1 MRKEALKLHRK
12 LKGKIEI
19 CPKIKISK
27 NNFSLLYTPGVAE
40 VAREIAKD
48 KNKVFEYTGFGNK
61 VAILT
66 DGSRTLG
73 AGDTISE
80 ASLPVMEG
88 KALLLKQIAGVD
100 AYPICLNTKSKEEII
115 RTVEILSS
123 TFSVFN
129 LEDIKA
135 PKSLEIREELEKKN
149 IIFFH
154 DDEQGV
160 AIAVLAALFNA
171 LKVFKKKLDRVII
184 CLGGAG
190 TAGYGVAKIL
200 FKAGV
205 KNLIVFDKDGIIFK
219 GREGNNKYLN
229 EIASFSNKEK
239 IKGGKE
245 KAIEGADVFIGLT
258 GKGNLLSSSDI
269 KLMKENPIVF
279 ALSNPEPEIYPQEI
293 RKITENYIYASGR
306 PDFENQI
313 NNLLVFPGVL
323 KGLLKFRKK
332 MTLDLQIK
340 IAKVISNLVK
350 IPRKDFIVPHPFDK
364 RLVREIVN
372 AMSI

>member
-19 CPKIKISK
+19 YPKIKVSK
-27 NNFSLLYTPGVAE
+27 KNFSLLYTPGVAE

-48 KNKVFEYTGFGNK
+48 KNKVFDYTGFGNK

-149 IIFFH
+149 IILFH

-171 LKVFKKKLDRVII
+171 LKVFKKKLDRVRI

-219 GREGNNKYLN
+219 WREGNNKYLN
-229 EIASFSNKEK
+229 EIASFSNKEN
-239 IKGGKE
+239 IKGRKE

-269 KLMKENPIVF
+269 KFMKENPIVF